1 MPLLHEHPTTSH
13 VMAAPYAN
21 FANKNTVNIY
31 YDPFFFPFIFLT
43 FSKSLYFKAL
53 RKHIFTPLKEPF
65 SSPKSM
71 LFGELKRRFYEVK
84 SHKGVTRTYFVM
96 NNDTLSCLARYASRR
111 SRGPRQPGQSMAVAM
126 SYIRPYSYIVFVIT
140 RFQTRPST
148 TC

>member
-1 MPLLHEHPTTSH
+1 
-13 VMAAPYAN
+13 MAVPYAN
-21 FANKNTVNIY
+21 LANKSTVNIY

-43 FSKSLYFKAL
+43 SSKLLYYKAL
-53 RKHIFTPLKEPF
+53 RKHIFTLLKEPF

-84 SHKGVTRTYFVM
+84 SHEGVTRTYFVM
-96 NNDTLSCLARYASRR
+96 NNDTLSCLAPYASRR

-126 SYIRPYSYIVFVIT
+126 PYIRPYSYIVFVIT